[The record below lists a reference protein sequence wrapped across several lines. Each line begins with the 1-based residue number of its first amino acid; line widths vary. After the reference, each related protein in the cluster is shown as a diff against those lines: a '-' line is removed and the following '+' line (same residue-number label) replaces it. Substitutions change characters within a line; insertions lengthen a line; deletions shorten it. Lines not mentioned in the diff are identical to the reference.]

1 MFVGVIPLIFI
12 VFLKKYIKKIFYYY
26 FLKFIFNISILKK
39 FKNNKKLFLYKK
51 INDLS
56 HIPGRTP
63 KQDPVKVR
71 FYLSCI
77 IKIVFVFSFKKY
89 F

>member
-26 FLKFIFNISILKK
+26 FLKFIFNISILKNL
-39 FKNNKKLFLYKK
+39 KNNKKLFLYKK

-56 HIPGRTP
+56 HIRAA
-63 KQDPVKVR
+63 
-71 FYLSCI
+71 LLN
-77 IKIVFVFSFKKY
+77 KILLK
-89 F
+89 